1 MKKYNRWQKIK
12 KMPEQIENLKTESEN
27 DVKDFSGFE
36 NFAAISRNAANFSD
50 LLSLMVHRLAAERL
64 RENPRLIEK
73 AKVNLQRWLSQT
85 PAVGA
90 WLEWKKI
97 LETESLENIL
107 KIITAETDEGQRL
120 RSSSPFAG
128 LITQQEWRRTIK
140 ICAKAKPF

>member
-1 MKKYNRWQKIK
+1 MNSR
-12 KMPEQIENLKTESEN
+12 EQSQNSPVEP
-27 DVKDFSGFE
+27 DFAGFE
-36 NFAAISRNAANFSD
+36 NFEAISRRAANFPD
-50 LLSLMVHRLAAERL
+50 LLSLLVHRLAAGRL
-64 RENPRLIEK
+64 RANPELIEI
-73 AKVNLQRWLSQT
+73 AKTNLENWLNKT

-90 WLEWKKI
+90 WLEWKEI

-128 LITQQEWRRTIK
+128 LISEEEWRRAVK

>member
-1 MKKYNRWQKIK
+1 
-12 KMPEQIENLKTESEN
+12 MPEQIENLTTQAESN
-27 DVKDFSGFE
+27 VKDFSVFE
-36 NFAAISRNAANFSD
+36 NFAAISRNAANFPD
-50 LLSLMVHRLAAERL
+50 LLSLMVHRLAAARL

-73 AKVNLQRWLSQT
+73 AKANLQRWLSQT
-85 PAVGA
+85 PGVGA

-97 LETESLENIL
+97 LESESLETIL

-128 LITQQEWRRTIK
+128 LITPEEWRRTIK

>member
-1 MKKYNRWQKIK
+1 
-12 KMPEQIENLKTESEN
+12 MPEQIENLKTESEN